1 MCSNTATKPKDTS
14 VVLRRSIALLYCS
27 ALLPRSNASLY
38 CFALL
43 LYFIVPLYCSA
54 LLLRPTALLY
64 RSALLRRSTAPQSQR
79 MCRLLGELKKL
90 RKSESIVN
98 DATRCRPG
106 TVRDPLDV
114 AGEDDDASDELSE
127 ASGNDGHTEDAA
139 GSVGAPAPKQSDLQ
153 LNQFETTL
161 GLDPTAAPDF
171 VQHVAAF
178 KA

>member
-1 MCSNTATKPKDTS
+1 MLHPSSRQLSDTFVAVFGQNKEDLTKCQVLTVSRSAYKILVDERARVNTAFMRVTIDQQE
-14 VVLRRSIALLYCS
+14 VAN
-27 ALLPRSNASLY
+27 LPENG
-38 CFALL
+38 
-43 LYFIVPLYCSA
+43 VPRQLIECGVHMPEVDKYA
-54 LLLRPTALLY
+54 
-64 RSALLRRSTAPQSQR
+64 
-79 MCRLLGELKKL
+79 
-90 RKSESIVN
+90 
-98 DATRCRPG
+98 ATRCGPG

-161 GLDPTAAPDF
+161 GLDPTVAPDF